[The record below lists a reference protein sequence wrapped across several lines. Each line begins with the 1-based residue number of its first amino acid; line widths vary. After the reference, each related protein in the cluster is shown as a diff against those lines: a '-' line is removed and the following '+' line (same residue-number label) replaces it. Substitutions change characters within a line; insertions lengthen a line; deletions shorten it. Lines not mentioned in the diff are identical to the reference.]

1 MHEHHRQT
9 IENLQKRFEPDP
21 NNFALIVNGSVARG
35 EARPESDVDFYLVV
49 ADPLFDDLSTKNATV
64 IEANEFCVAPCP
76 EANGFAIPK
85 RTLRELSAHGSEF
98 MRWAF
103 TKAQVVF
110 HRDEE
115 IPSLV
120 REILT
125 YPEAERLRR
134 MESYHSQMYYHFSF
148 FEFAYYS
155 QTKYLI
161 YQTATQMLLAAGRLL
176 LADNRRLYPGRKWFY
191 RELERTPDKPDGLC
205 QAMLGFLDT
214 PTIENGQLLLEMIEK
229 HKSYP
234 IPPEGMKARIAKE
247 STLNLEEW

>member
-1 MHEHHRQT
+1 MDEHHRQT
-9 IENLQKRFEPDP
+9 IENLRKLFEPDT
-21 NNFALIVNGSVARG
+21 NNIAFVIVGSVARG

-49 ADPLFDDLSTKNATV
+49 EDPVFDELAAKHGTTIS
-64 IEANEFCVAPCP
+64 ANQCCVAPCP
-76 EANGFAIPK
+76 EAGGRAMK
-85 RTLRELSAHGSEF
+85 KAELRDLCDGGSELQ
-98 MRWAF
+98 RWAF

-110 HRDEE
+110 SRDPEVH
-115 IPSLV
+115 SLTE
-120 REILT
+120 EILT

-134 MESYHSQMYYHFSF
+134 MGSYHSQMYYHFSF

-161 YQTATQMLLAAGRLL
+161 YQTATQMLLSVGRLI

-205 QAMLGFLDT
+205 QAMLTFLDT
-214 PTIENGQLLLEMIEK
+214 PTIDNGRLILDLVEK

-234 IPPEGMKARIAKE
+234 VPPEGMPARIVKE
-247 STLNLEEW
+247 STLNLEQW